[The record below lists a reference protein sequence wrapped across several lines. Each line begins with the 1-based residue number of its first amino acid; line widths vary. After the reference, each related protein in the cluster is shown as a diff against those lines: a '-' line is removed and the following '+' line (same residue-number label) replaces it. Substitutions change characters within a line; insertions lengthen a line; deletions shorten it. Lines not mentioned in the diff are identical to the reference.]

1 VAGKMQAVRFK
12 IIPADEGFFDLF
24 AAAAKN
30 NHRSAKLLHDVF
42 MNYEQRE
49 SIREQIRQAE
59 HEGDEI
65 THKTM
70 RRINTTFVTP
80 FDREDIYRLASDLDN
95 VMDHI
100 DAASDFLV
108 LHDIT
113 EPLPQFVKQTDVL
126 CRAAASAEEA
136 VGKLHNLRGLDEY
149 WVEIN
154 RLENEGDQ
162 IYRKTVAHLFSGDF
176 KGLEVLRYRDVVEEI
191 EAAIDSLED
200 VANVIESIALK
211 HA

>member
-1 VAGKMQAVRFK
+1 MRFK
-12 IIPADEGFFDLF
+12 IIPADEGFYDLF
-24 AAAAKN
+24 SAAAKN
-30 NHRSAKLLHDVF
+30 NHRAAELLRDLF
-42 MNYEQRE
+42 ANFADRE
-49 SIREQIRQAE
+49 SYRERVRQAE

-65 THKTM
+65 THQVM

-80 FDREDIYRLASDLDN
+80 FDREDIYRLATHLDD

-100 DAASDFLV
+100 DAAADFVV
-108 LHDIT
+108 LHQIT
-113 EPLPQFVKQTDVL
+113 EPLAEYAKQADVL
-126 CRAAASAEEA
+126 VRAAATAAEALERLNNF
-136 VGKLHNLRGLDEY
+136 KNLEEY

-162 IYRKTVAHLFSGDF
+162 IYRKTVALLFSGEF
-176 KGLEVLRYRDVVEEI
+176 KGLEVLKHRDVVEEI

-200 VANVIESIALK
+200 VANVIESIVLK

>member
-1 VAGKMQAVRFK
+1 MHAVRFK
-12 IIPADEGFFDLF
+12 IIPADEGFYDLF
-24 AAAAKN
+24 IAAGRN
-30 NHRSAKLLHDVF
+30 NHRAAELLKDLFVNF
-42 MNYEQRE
+42 GDRE
-49 SIREQIRQAE
+49 SYRERVRQAE

-65 THKTM
+65 THQVM

-80 FDREDIYRLASDLDN
+80 FDREDIYRLASHLDD

-100 DAASDFLV
+100 DAAADFVV
-108 LHDIT
+108 LHQIA
-113 EPLPQFVKQTDVL
+113 EPLEEFAKQADVL
-126 CRAAASAEEA
+126 VRAAATAAEALER
-136 VGKLHNLRGLDEY
+136 LNNLKGLEQY

-162 IYRKTVAHLFSGDF
+162 IYRKTVARLFSGDF
-176 KGLEVLRYRDVVEEI
+176 KGLEVLKHRDVVEEI

-200 VANVIESIALK
+200 VANVIESIVLK

>member
-1 VAGKMQAVRFK
+1 MRFK
-12 IIPADEGFFDLF
+12 IIPSDEGFYDLF
-24 AAAAKN
+24 IAAGRN
-30 NHRSAKLLHDVF
+30 NHRAAELLHDVF
-42 MNYEQRE
+42 VNYDRRE
-49 SIREQIRQAE
+49 SAREQIRQAE

-65 THKTM
+65 THQIM

-80 FDREDIYRLASDLDN
+80 FDREDIYRLATDLDN

-100 DAASDFLV
+100 DAASDFV
-108 LHDIT
+108 LLHAIT
-113 EPLPQFVKQTDVL
+113 DPLPEFAKQTDVL
-126 CRAAASAEEA
+126 VRAAATAEEA
-136 VGKLHNLRGLDEY
+136 LERLHNFKGLEPY

-162 IYRKTVAHLFSGDF
+162 VYRKTVAHLFSGDF
-176 KGLEVLRYRDVVEEI
+176 KGLEVLRHRDVVEEI

-200 VANVIESIALK
+200 VANVIESIVLK